1 MRGRLKLVVDGDETP
16 FVEGEAG
23 LAKPFGGRC
32 ARHPDRLVDRDR
44 AAGVGKAGLVE
55 ALGFEAGH
63 YVDVALFEDLSKRLA
78 DLLVVRRQDLIIA
91 RGDGKA
97 ARAAS
102 WSGAGRAG
110 ERVLHRKEQ
119 LDTTGAGADHA
130 DAQVGIF
137 EDALLQRLPGGEES
151 RHRLD
156 RDGLANQFEVRIDD
170 GRRANVDGDDVVGY
184 GGATVGTG
192 DQAAVGI
199 DTGDAGRDQARAGE
213 ARQGTEIDVGLLE
226 GVVAGDHSRQHAG
239 IRGVHLRR
247 DQRHPGAL
255 DRKHAE

>member
-1 MRGRLKLVVDGDETP
+1 M
-16 FVEGEAG
+16 
-23 LAKPFGGRC
+23 
-32 ARHPDRLVDRDR
+32 
-44 AAGVGKAGLVE
+44 
-55 ALGFEAGH
+55 
-63 YVDVALFEDLSKRLA
+63 
-78 DLLVVRRQDLIIA
+78 RRQDLIIA
-91 RGDGKA
+91 RCDGEA
-97 ARAAS
+97 TRAATRR
-102 WSGAGRAG
+102 GAGRAG

-119 LDTTGAGADHA
+119 LDTASAGADHA

-137 EDALLQRLPGGEES
+137 EDALLQRLPGGEKS

-156 RDGLANQFEVRIDD
+156 RDGLADQFEVRIED
-170 GRRANVDGDDVVGY
+170 GRRADIDGDDVVGN

-199 DTGDAGRDQARAGE
+199 DAGDAGCDQARAGE
-213 ARQGTEIDVGLLE
+213 ARQGTEVDVGLLE
-226 GVVAGDHSRQHAG
+226 GVVAGDQSRQHAG